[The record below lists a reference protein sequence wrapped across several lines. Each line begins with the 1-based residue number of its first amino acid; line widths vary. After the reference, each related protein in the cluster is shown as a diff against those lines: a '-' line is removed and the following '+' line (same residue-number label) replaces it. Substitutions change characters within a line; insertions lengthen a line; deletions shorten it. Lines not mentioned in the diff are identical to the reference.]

1 MSSTTTSDGTATRT
15 ETLRQ
20 RVADLVAPF
29 EQGRI
34 VAAMEKFYADDV
46 TMQENQNPPMVGKRA
61 NVEREAGFEQ
71 YVATWHHARAN
82 AVLVDGD
89 RVVIH
94 WDYAF
99 TGVDGKRFHYDQL
112 ALQEWK
118 DDRIVRERFVYDPAT
133 TVVG

>member
-1 MSSTTTSDGTATRT
+1 MSSTTTSDGIATRT
-15 ETLRQ
+15 ERLRQ
-20 RVADLVAPF
+20 RVADLVAHF

-34 VAAMEKFYADDV
+34 VAAMEEFYADDV
-46 TMQENQNPPMVGKRA
+46 SMQENQSAPMVGKRA
-61 NVEREAGFEQ
+61 NVEREAGFEK

-82 AVLVDGD
+82 TVLVDGD
-89 RVVIH
+89 HVVIH

-112 ALQEWK
+112 ALQEWRG
-118 DDRIVRERFVYDPAT
+118 DRIVRERFVYDPAT